1 MKTLVIIGAGFS
13 GTVTA
18 IQFLKHCP
26 PDVQVI
32 LINRSGGMARGL
44 AYGTNSAQH
53 LLNVP
58 VGNMTALAGEPESF
72 QKFCQKTDASVL
84 GSSFVPRKLYGDYLS
99 SLLDSAVEHAGNV
112 SLHRLA
118 TEVHSLRSDQKGA
131 IVELAGGE
139 QIHADHVVLAFGHFA
154 PLNPQCVAPA
164 IAVGCYQQDPW
175 ERERVL
181 PHACKPV
188 LLIGAGLTA
197 LDVALTIDQRS
208 SGPIYMLS
216 RRGLQPLAHRPHGN
230 GLEPIVGIS
239 ERLLGVEPTASNYLR
254 EIRSLVKAGG
264 AEGRDWRDF
273 IAALRPATPQLWA
286 RLPEVERR
294 RFLRHLQPYWDVHRH
309 RVAPETYERFL
320 EALDSGRIISLAGR
334 IKVISPEGEGVRV
347 SFQRRGTDQIEHIDV
362 AQVINC
368 TGPNS
373 NLRYVDDR
381 LITQLRDEGLL
392 QPDSLG
398 LGLHV
403 DECLAVKNA
412 QGNASTWLSYIG
424 PMLKAD
430 LWEATA
436 VPELRELANKL
447 ACRLADGFRL
457 GPKAG

>member
-26 PDVQVI
+26 PGVRVI

-58 VGNMTALAGEPESF
+58 VGNMTALVDEPDSF
-72 QKFCQKTDASVL
+72 QKFCQKTDPSVS

-99 SLLDSAVEHAGNV
+99 FLLDSAVERAENV
-112 SLHRLA
+112 SLDRLA
-118 TEVHSLRSDQKGA
+118 AEVHSLRSDQKGA
-131 IVELAGGE
+131 IVELADGE
-139 QIHADHVVLAFGHFA
+139 QIRADHVVLAFGHFA
-154 PLNPQCVAPA
+154 PLSPQCVGPA
-164 IAVGCYQQDPW
+164 ISAGCYQQDPW
-175 ERERVL
+175 DRERLL
-181 PHACKPV
+181 PGAEKPV

-197 LDVALTIDQRS
+197 LDVALNIDQCNSR
-208 SGPIYMLS
+208 PIYMLS
-216 RRGLQPLAHRPHGN
+216 RRGLQPLAHRNHGK
-230 GLEPIVGIS
+230 GLALNAGIS

-254 EIRSLVKAGG
+254 EVRSLVKAG
-264 AEGRDWRDF
+264 AVEGRDWRDF
-273 IAALRPATPQLWA
+273 IAALRPATPALWA
-286 RLPEVERR
+286 RLPEIERR

-309 RVAPETYERFL
+309 RVAPETHERFL
-320 EALDSGRIISLAGR
+320 EALGSGRIISLAGR
-334 IKVISPEGEGVRV
+334 IKEISPEGKGVRV
-347 SFQRRGTDQIEHIDV
+347 SFQRRGSHQTEYIDV
-362 AQVINC
+362 GQVINC

-392 QPDSLG
+392 LPDLLG

-403 DECLAVKNA
+403 DEHLAVKNA
-412 QGNASTWLSYIG
+412 DGNISTWLSYIG

-436 VPELRELANKL
+436 VPELRELAKNL
-447 ACRLADGFRL
+447 ACRLADGFRQ
-457 GPKAG
+457 GPLAG